1 MFSLVQSEPGGAKGQ
16 EARRSRENRAV
27 GAEERGEFIQFPS
40 KLSTYQNVNEWEHQ
54 QTLWLFEW
62 GFRQL

>member
-1 MFSLVQSEPGGAKGQ
+1 MFSLVQWEPGGVKGQ
-16 EARRSRENRAV
+16 EARRGCENGAV
-27 GAEERGEFIQFPS
+27 GAEEKGEFIQFPS

-54 QTLWLFEW
+54 QTLWLYEF